1 MSHLMTKKEND
12 IVDEAYAFT
21 LNRIPTVQQLR
32 YFVRL
37 LMTVKGVEADLFSLE
52 TVEEI
57 INVFKEDGH
66 VKA

>member
-1 MSHLMTKKEND
+1 MVHLMTKKEND

-21 LNRIPTVQQLR
+21 LNSTPTVQQLR

-57 INVFKEDGH
+57 VKVFKEDGH